1 MKEFTV
7 LDVAP
12 INEHYGDPK
21 ISTEKYEIADIE
33 VIRSDD
39 FGVTDNSVIVR
50 SHLGHILQP
59 GDLAMGYDLRTT
71 VWNSD
76 ELDKYSVGIQ
86 EEKKNP
92 LGDCLKNYKFP
103 NHVERCNSRC
113 DSGEEMC

>member
-7 LDVAP
+7 LDVIP
-12 INEHYGDPK
+12 VDENVHRGHNHN
-21 ISTEKYEIADIE
+21 STEKYMIADIE

-50 SHLGHILQP
+50 SHLGHLLQP

-76 ELDKYSVGIQ
+76 ELDKYSVS
-86 EEKKNP
+86 
-92 LGDCLKNYKFP
+92 D
-103 NHVERCNSRC
+103 HDDH
-113 DSGEEMC
+113 DSE